1 MKIDGH
7 MTVRGVLFRGRPKA
21 EVIEQQRTAMLE
33 AVQLVLRGVKERTP
47 QGVFGAQGGLLGS
60 IQTEVRRRSNGVI
73 GIVGT
78 ASAYGLVVEKGRR
91 PGQAPPP
98 AKALMRWIEVKMG
111 VTEEEAKKIAHP
123 VRWKIAKKGTEGA
136 HMFEET
142 LDEDWPEIKAVFD
155 RHGVAIARGL
165 ER

>member
-1 MKIDGH
+1 MRIDGT
-7 MTVRGVLFRGRPKA
+7 MTARGVLFTGRPKA
-21 EVIEQQRTAMLE
+21 EVIEKQRTAMLE
-33 AVQLVLRGVKERTP
+33 AVQFVSRGVKERTP

-60 IQTEVRRRSNGVI
+60 IQAEVRRRSNGVI

-78 ASAYGLVVEKGRR
+78 ASPYGLVVEKGRR

-98 AKALMRWIEVKMG
+98 ASALMRWIEVKMG
-111 VTEEEAKKIAHP
+111 ATEEQAKQIVHP
-123 VRWKIAKKGTEGA
+123 VRWKIAKKGTKGA

-142 LDEDWPEIKAVFD
+142 LEEEWPEIKAVFD